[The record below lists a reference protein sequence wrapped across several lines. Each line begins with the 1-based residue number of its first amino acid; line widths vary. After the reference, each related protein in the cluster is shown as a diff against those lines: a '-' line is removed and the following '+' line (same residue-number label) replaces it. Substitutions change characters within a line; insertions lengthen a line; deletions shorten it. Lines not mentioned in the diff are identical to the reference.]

1 MDVRLPDGTIITN
14 VPEGTTQTELMRR
27 VNLANAA
34 QTAKAPPP
42 ERTKTEVITDVAA
55 PFVSGIGSL
64 LKIPGQVYGLTTGA
78 IKDKDFS
85 KTGLQGI
92 GTDIEEWA
100 KKQYSEKLKYEQA
113 ETERKVAEAEK
124 EGQIKALTTGFGEVV
139 SSPTQLPAF
148 IAEQAAMAIPTAITA
163 AIPGVGP
170 AAALE
175 LRTAIATASK
185 LAKGTAA
192 REAADAAVKIAAD
205 NARKSAVKRG
215 TTAAI
220 GTGAVQQGADIGEG
234 SFQEIKDYLIREKKM
249 SEEQASNEALN
260 LARATGVA
268 GAGVSLLAQKLPG
281 AKAFERA
288 LAGEKLGTGRLMGAA
303 TGALKNIPDELVEE
317 LGGKVSQNVAMQQVN
332 PEQSLTAGLGS
343 TAAQALLGA
352 TAIGGGVGAL
362 SGGKPAVSKQELQEA
377 EDLKRR
383 EEITEKAKAE
393 RDEISKQLDIT
404 KNPLGEITAADLGP
418 VLAKRVEEHRLST
431 GKPTLTAYSLEDV
444 IDALPGKERAALFGG
459 QNADLNALIGAKTGY
474 TAETYTADDLTNVA
488 KEKNIDVTTQGFED
502 FLKRSTGISDPVLMS
517 QPQLH
522 AAITSLQ
529 KLPAFK
535 QTQSLPEGSNA
546 TRYSD
551 EQYTKAIEGL
561 NAAMDNVGADELG
574 FKQAASAVEKATGLK
589 DSAVNALVNDAVRK
603 GDIVAGDKKVS
614 IPSRSMPGG
623 YNVEEKIGDEQ
634 ETADSYDIMRGDER
648 IMSTPTE
655 ESAVKELE
663 SLQRTTDLATKRAE
677 AELKAQQDKITK
689 SEDELNTLKIEG
701 KYGTPEYTAAEAKHQ
716 EVLDAAWPIIGE
728 QTAKIESYAK
738 PLTVTP
744 IGAKKVKPKTYTVR
758 KGERTV
764 KEAADRAEAEAEIF
778 KDLTD
783 QELEALS
790 KKRSPALL
798 QRVNAE
804 IQRRA
809 TEPKPEPKKLTPELE
824 QKRKAL
830 EENLPKLLA
839 KFGLEDVGLK
849 IMDAI
854 SEGAEGSYAAK
865 VIQIA
870 LDASNPVRVLRHE
883 SLHALKELGFFTPQQ
898 WAALEREAE
907 AKWVD
912 KYLKSVIVEVG
923 GQQMTRYEA
932 YANGVKDASGKFIL
946 KPLSKE
952 AVLEEAIADAFAD
965 FDVNKAPP
973 GMISALLN
981 KLRNFFSVLK
991 SYLNDQG
998 YEKAEDIFTKIEKGE
1013 LKATQPTAEGE
1024 AKLSIAPVSDQRSY
1038 KLNIEREKRK
1048 MAKSASLTQEETDAV
1063 MADAERLN
1071 LNDAQIIEIING
1083 IKDDKKR
1090 YPASEGWANLKVIG
1104 IDSKLDE
1111 EGNLVAGSETPKYA
1125 PISYAYNVP
1134 PGASKAPNKVDQVW
1148 LGKVTTKFQNLI
1160 QDLYKRAAEGDVN
1173 AKNIIAHQT
1182 WYKNVAATL
1191 RQEFGGFGDTLADLL
1206 GATSPNTPVDTNW
1219 RFSIDVMRRFVRGDF
1234 DAEMK
1239 KFVKYIDDGNSPS
1252 KYPAQD
1258 KIRQISGKL
1267 YGMNSTNAMLAL
1279 ADTWRAIKPGQA
1291 PKARNFALNLIGQ
1304 SNMATIDV
1312 WAARMLRRAAN
1323 MVKGANFPR
1332 IPPPAE
1338 QGVSGTWN
1346 ADATKVTGAFGF
1358 GADVMQKVSDN
1369 LAKKGIIVAPP
1380 DLQAI
1385 AWFAEKELWGTKGW
1399 TTKTGEGGSF
1409 EENIEGQPTERYIA
1423 GHSVQ
1428 QGSEKPE
1435 SQAVKQAQSQVTRL
1449 LSKDDGVLAFRVKQT
1464 AGLYGGEVEES
1475 FDTEIVADKGKFD
1488 PTELIKKL
1496 ATISKENNQWDIFVS
1511 KVLEPTLERSSN
1523 ARPGVEIYF
1532 KTPQD
1537 MAKIMPVLERFTSR
1551 GQDGFTL
1558 AVDPRIDDGTEQ
1570 YMGVRLQYVPE
1581 ISMRW
1586 DEDLRQKL
1594 LTPTGLAETMNS
1606 KRELLN
1612 DIVADVA
1619 DMEGVAYAS
1628 MVDYDTVVIGKENYS
1643 DYING
1648 KTSGRDQTT
1657 GKNPWFGE
1665 PLRDHVK
1672 RAITRLEGKQGQVGE
1687 GNVPSVSEEQGQK
1700 LSLRTSYPTA
1710 EAAEDAAYRKAPPT
1724 DNAFKR
1730 WFGDSK
1736 IVEEGRPKVMY
1747 HASPKNFN
1755 VFRERKPI
1763 FISPEPKEAE
1773 YFGRFHFFGNERATK
1788 PISIYPL
1795 WVRAEN
1801 SFDYE
1806 NPDHVDEV
1814 HNALV
1819 KMLGED
1825 FISSESKRRLA
1836 SGDWSYIEDPA
1847 LQQIIKD
1854 AGFDS
1859 FYVKEGDTK
1868 NLAVFDANQVKS
1880 ATGNS
1885 GEFGETKDMRFSLRT
1900 VNTPEFKR
1908 WFGDSKV
1915 VDEDGNPLVVYHGS
1929 PTFKGNQFVDDVERK
1944 NRAGNVGGFYFTPYA
1959 DEASDYAADRKT
1971 RQYQEGSQ
1979 VVPVYLS
1986 IKNPYIAGESRVTPA
2001 MRSAYLKEMI
2011 ASNQH
2016 MSEERATEWAKNKVG
2031 FFTDGRLPSADALNG
2046 DGDAMQRILKVGG
2059 YDGFKDGRHWIAF
2072 DPTQIKSATGN
2083 VGTFDATNPDIRR
2096 SLRVA
2101 SDIKQMPN
2109 GVNAHQSI
2117 IEKTTAREE
2126 EGFISRILNA
2136 ISPEGRSSFRQK
2148 AINRYEGMSVS
2159 DKKIA
2164 DMMGGIELLAD
2175 ASSEAAALQS
2185 DTAAGIAAAAMG
2197 YGDSQGGVPV
2207 YDKGYTTISDLNG
2220 TVKGLTEILRPLAA
2234 RGDPFIYRAYQFYA
2248 GVKRGTR
2255 LMADGKEKLFD
2266 KADIQY
2272 AKDLEQ
2278 LYPEFKT
2285 VQQEWTKY
2293 NDGLVD
2299 YMVKTGVLTTE
2310 KGRLFKKY
2318 GDYVPFY
2325 RQLEGE
2331 ETIGPSIFQSMSG
2344 VKQPKKVKGSE
2355 APLADFLETVVRNT
2369 QAAIQAGTKNVAA
2382 QRAINQALTLN
2393 NAAQLPQVTSAPNTV
2408 TILDNGVPTSYAVFD
2423 KLLFDSMQSLH
2434 LPEMPFLSILSA
2446 PADLLRNMV
2455 TKDPGFM
2462 LANLMRDSLSAYVTS
2477 GANMT
2482 PLIDTFANFG
2492 KVMANRAPEFQALI
2506 NAGVIGGYEFSRG
2519 VPDSGEALGKDLRKK
2534 TGTLTGTER
2543 KLKPITS
2550 LWDFLEKGT
2559 EASDAATRIAVYK
2572 DVMNRTGNEAE
2583 AIRRALEVMNFNRKG
2598 SSPIIRVIT
2607 AAIPFLNARIQGLDV
2622 FYRAGFAP
2630 RPEGVNKTDH
2640 QKQVQKNMLIR
2651 AGTMMALSSMYWF
2664 MMKDDDEYKKQEQ
2677 EVKDNNWLLPGL
2689 GVRMPIPFEVGV
2701 LFKVVPE
2708 RFCAYFFGTDTGEDL
2723 AKSMERALRSTFAV
2737 NYIPQTV
2744 LPLVEAT
2751 TNYSYFTM
2759 RPIVGQGMEGVR
2771 PGLQTG
2777 PGTTKISEAVGKAIN
2792 TSPIL
2797 IDHII
2802 QGYTGTM
2809 GMYLVNA
2816 VDSVIDSVSD
2826 TQKPS
2831 LRPDQYPIVKRFMMN
2846 PEAKGSV
2853 TAYYEL
2859 KGAVDETVRT
2869 MNLLEKTGRGEDLTE
2884 FMQGNHRLFGMSN
2897 AKLYGIKEYIS
2908 SVDKNLKVLQDA
2920 ATKIRASKMSPQEKQ
2935 EALTQINMAQI
2946 GLTKSVFS
2954 IKGNLSQ

>member
-1 MDVRLPDGTIITN
+1 MAKEFSLDEAFGPPKDKKEKR
-14 VPEGTTQTELMRR
+14 EFS
-27 VNLANAA
+27 LAEAFG
-34 QTAKAPPP
+34 PPP
-42 ERTKTEVITDVAA
+42 ERTKTEVVTDVAA

-64 LKIPGQVYGLTTGA
+64 LKIPGQLYGLTTGA

-85 KTGLQGI
+85 TTGLQAV
-92 GTDIEEWA
+92 GTGIEEWA
-100 KKQYSEKLKYEQA
+100 KKQYSEKLKAEQA

-175 LRTAIATASK
+175 LRAAIATASK

-192 REAADAAVKIAAD
+192 REAADAAVKVAAD
-205 NARKSAVKRG
+205 NARKSAIKRG

-220 GTGAVQQGADIGEG
+220 GTGAVQQGTDIGEG

-288 LAGEKLGTGRLMGAA
+288 LAGERLGTGRLMGAA
-303 TGALKNIPDELVEE
+303 TGALKNIPDELAEE
-317 LGGKVSQNVAMQQVN
+317 LGGKVSQNIAMQQVN

-383 EEITEKAKAE
+383 QEVTEKAKAE

-474 TAETYTADDLTNVA
+474 TSETYTADDLTNIA

-561 NAAMDNVGADELG
+561 NTAMDNVGADELG

-809 TEPKPEPKKLTPELE
+809 AEPKPEPKKLTPELE

-839 KFGLEDVGLK
+839 KFGLQDVGLK

-854 SEGAEGSYAAK
+854 ENDAEGSYAAK
-865 VIQIA
+865 VIQLA
-870 LDASNPVRVLRHE
+870 LGVDQPVRVLRHE
-883 SLHALKELGFFTPQQ
+883 SLHALKALGFFTPQQ
-898 WAALEREAE
+898 WATLEREAE

-912 KYLKSVIVEVG
+912 KYLKKVMVEVD

-932 YANGVKDASGKFIL
+932 YANGVKDAQGKFIL

-973 GMISALLN
+973 GMMSALLN

-1013 LKATQPTAEGE
+1013 LKATEPTAEGE
-1024 AKLSIAPVSDQRSY
+1024 AKLSVAQVSNQRSY
-1038 KLNIEREKRK
+1038 KLDIEREKRK
-1048 MAKSASLTQEETDAV
+1048 VAKSASLTQEETDAV

-1071 LNDAQIIEIING
+1071 LNDAQITEIING

-1090 YPASEGWANLKVIG
+1090 YPASEGWDNLKVIG

-1160 QDLYKRAAEGDVN
+1160 EDLYKRAAEGDVN

-1239 KFVKYIDDGNSPS
+1239 KFVKYIDDGKSPS

-1358 GADVMQKVSDN
+1358 GAEVMQKVSDN

-1428 QGSEKPE
+1428 QGIEKPE
-1435 SQAVKQAQSQVTRL
+1435 TDAVKQAQNQITRL

-1488 PTELIKKL
+1488 PTDLIKGL
-1496 ATISKENNQWDIFVS
+1496 SRISKENNQWDIFVS

-1532 KTPQD
+1532 KTPKD
-1537 MAKIMPVLERFTSR
+1537 MAKIMPILEKFTSR

-1558 AVDPRIDDGTEQ
+1558 AVDPRVDDGTEQ

-1586 DEDLRQKL
+1586 DEDLRQKF

-1665 PLRDHVK
+1665 SLRDHVE

-1687 GNVPSVSEEQGQK
+1687 GNVPSVGEEPSQK
-1700 LSLRTSYPTA
+1700 LSLKTVFRSP
-1710 EAAEDAAYRKAPPT
+1710 EAAENAAYKKAPPT
-1724 DNAFKR
+1724 TEAFKR
-1730 WFGDSK
+1730 WFGNS
-1736 IVEEGRPKVMY
+1736 IFMEEGRPMVAY
-1747 HASPKNFN
+1747 HGSPNEFSI
-1755 VFRERKPI
+1755 FSEHKPI
-1763 FISPEPKEAE
+1763 FVSTNPNDAE
-1773 YFGRFHFFGNERATK
+1773 FFAAIKRLGRGSGK
-1788 PISIYPL
+1788 PYIYPL
-1795 WVRAEN
+1795 WVRAEKP
-1801 SFDYE
+1801 FDFE
-1806 NPDHVDEV
+1806 NPDHI
-1814 HNALV
+1814 
-1819 KMLGED
+1819 ED
-1825 FISSESKRRLA
+1825 IRQPFADVLA
-1836 SGDWSYIEDPA
+1836 SRNEGGSLPTTAIQNGLWSVIENEDV
-1847 LQQIIKD
+1847 QQAIKD

-1859 FYVKEGDTK
+1859 FYVREGGKK
-1868 NLAVFDANQVKS
+1868 NLAVFDANQ
-1880 ATGNS
+1880 
-1885 GEFGETKDMRFSLRT
+1885 
-1900 VNTPEFKR
+1900 
-1908 WFGDSKV
+1908 
-1915 VDEDGNPLVVYHGS
+1915 
-1929 PTFKGNQFVDDVERK
+1929 
-1944 NRAGNVGGFYFTPYA
+1944 
-1959 DEASDYAADRKT
+1959 
-1971 RQYQEGSQ
+1971 
-1979 VVPVYLS
+1979 
-1986 IKNPYIAGESRVTPA
+1986 
-2001 MRSAYLKEMI
+2001 
-2011 ASNQH
+2011 
-2016 MSEERATEWAKNKVG
+2016 
-2031 FFTDGRLPSADALNG
+2031 
-2046 DGDAMQRILKVGG
+2046 
-2059 YDGFKDGRHWIAF
+2059 
-2072 DPTQIKSATGN
+2072 IKSATGN
-2083 VGTFDATNPDIRR
+2083 LGDYSESKDIRYSLR
-2096 SLRVA
+2096 TVPLSADEQKYFDTVFDNKADLADLREYVPSAELRVSADRMKSELVFNEDDLSGLDDYLGDVWAGAKKQYGGEGASSLPKSFSSAGNKFLKKARGAEPKFSLRVA

-2369 QAAIQAGTKNVAA
+2369 QAAIQAGTKNIAA

-2492 KVMANRAPEFQALI
+2492 KVMANRAPEFQTLI

-2543 KLKPITS
+2543 KLRPITS

-2664 MMKDDDEYKKQEQ
+2664 MMKDDEEYKKQEQ

-2723 AKSMERALRSTFAV
+2723 AKSMERALRSTFGV

-2777 PGTTKISEAVGKAIN
+2777 PGTTKISEAVGNAIN
-2792 TSPIL
+2792 ASPIL

-2831 LRPDQYPIVKRFMMN
+2831 LRPDQYPIVKRFMIN

>member
-1 MDVRLPDGTIITN
+1 MDVRLPDGTIVTN
-14 VPEGTTQTELMRR
+14 VPEGTTQSELMRR
-27 VNLANAA
+27 VGLMG
-34 QTAKAPPP
+34 QAPKPIP
-42 ERTKTEVITDVAA
+42 ERTKTEAITDVAA
-55 PFVSGIGSL
+55 PFVKGIGSL
-64 LKIPGQVYGLTTGA
+64 LKVPGQVYGLTTGA

-124 EGQIKALTTGFGEVV
+124 EGQIKAFTTGFGEVV
-139 SSPTQLPAF
+139 SSPLTQLPAF
-148 IAEQAAMAIPTAITA
+148 VAEQLPQAIPSVIAA

-170 AAALE
+170 AAAAE
-175 LRTAIATASK
+175 LRAAQLAASK
-185 LAKGTAA
+185 LAQGTAA
-192 REAADAAVKIAAD
+192 REAADAAVKLAAD
-205 NARKSAVKRG
+205 NARKSAIKRG
-215 TTAAI
+215 TTSAI

-234 SFQEIKDYLIREKKM
+234 SFQEIKDYLIKQKGM
-249 SEEQASNEALN
+249 SEPDANEEALK
-260 LARATGVA
+260 LARMTGVA

-288 LAGEKLGTGRLMGAA
+288 LAGERLGTGRLMGAA

-362 SGGKPAVSKQELQEA
+362 SGGKPAVSKQELEEA

-383 EEITEKAKAE
+383 QEITDRAKAE
-393 RDEISKQLDIT
+393 RDEINKQLDIT
-404 KNPLGEITAADLGP
+404 KNPVGALTTADLGP
-418 VLAKRVEEHRLST
+418 VLTQYVEKHRAST
-431 GKPTLTAYSLEDV
+431 GKPALTEYSLEDV
-444 IDALPGKERAALFGG
+444 IDALPAKERAALFAGNN
-459 QNADLNALIGAKTGY
+459 QDLNALIGAKTGY
-474 TAETYTADDLTNVA
+474 TAETYTADDITNLA
-488 KEKNIDVTTQGFED
+488 KEKNIDATTQGFED
-502 FLKRSTGISDPVLMS
+502 FLRRSTGITDPALMS

-522 AAITSLQ
+522 AVATSLQ

-551 EQYTKAIEGL
+551 EQYNKAIEGL
-561 NAAMDNVGADELG
+561 NIAMDNVGADELG
-574 FKQAASAVEKATGLK
+574 FKQATSAVEKATGLK
-589 DSAVNALVNDAVRK
+589 FSAVNDLLNDATRK
-603 GDIVAGDKKVS
+603 GDILTGDKKVS
-614 IPSRSMPGG
+614 IPSRSMPSG
-623 YNVEEKIGDEQ
+623 YNVEEKIGEEQ

-655 ESAVKELE
+655 EGAIKELE
-663 SLQRTTDLATKRAE
+663 SLQRTTDLATKKAE
-677 AELKAQQDKITK
+677 AELKAQRDKITK

-716 EVLDAAWPIIGE
+716 EVLDAAWPIIAE
-728 QTAKIESYAK
+728 QTAKIESYTK

-744 IGAKKVKPKTYTVR
+744 IGAKKVKPKTYAVR

-764 KEAADRAEAEAEIF
+764 KETADRAEAEEEIF

-783 QELEALS
+783 QELEELS

-798 QRVNAE
+798 KRVNAE

-809 TEPKPEPKKLTPELE
+809 AEPKPEPKKLTPELE
-824 QKRKAL
+824 QKRKLL
-830 EENLPKLLA
+830 EQTLPKLLE
-839 KFGLEDVGLK
+839 KFGLQDVGLK

-854 SEGAEGSYAAK
+854 ENDAEGSYAAK

-870 LDASNPVRVLRHE
+870 LGIENPVRVLRHE
-883 SLHALKELGFFTPQQ
+883 SLHALKALGFFTPQQ

-907 AKWVD
+907 SKWVD
-912 KYLKSVIVEVG
+912 KYLKSVIVEVN

-932 YANGVKDASGKFIL
+932 YANGVKDANGQYIL
-946 KPLSKE
+946 KPLTK
-952 AVLEEAIADAFAD
+952 AGLLEEAIADAFAD

-973 GMISALLN
+973 GMMTALLN

-991 SYLNDQG
+991 SYLNGQG

-1013 LKATQPTAEGE
+1013 LKATQPVTEGE
-1024 AKLSIAPVSDQRSY
+1024 TKLSVAPVSEQRSY
-1038 KLNIEREKRK
+1038 KLDIEREKRK
-1048 MAKSASLTQEETDAV
+1048 VAKSASLTQEETDAV

-1071 LNDAQIIEIING
+1071 LNDAQITEIING

-1111 EGNLVAGSETPKYA
+1111 EGNLIAGSETPKYA

-1239 KFVKYIDDGNSPS
+1239 KFVKYIDNGNSPS

-1358 GADVMQKVSDN
+1358 GAEVMQKVSDN
-1369 LAKKGIIVAPP
+1369 LAKKGINIAPP

-1435 SQAVKQAQSQVTRL
+1435 TDAVKQAQEQVSRV
-1449 LSKDDGVLAFRVKQT
+1449 LSKDKGVLAFRVKQT

-1475 FDTEIVADKGKFD
+1475 FDTEIVVDKGKFD
-1488 PTELIKKL
+1488 PTDLIKSL
-1496 ATISKENNQWDIFVS
+1496 SRISKENNQWDIFVS
-1511 KVLEPTLERSSN
+1511 KVLEPAQERSLN

-1537 MAKIMPVLERFTSR
+1537 MAKIMPVLEKFTSR

-1586 DEDLRQKL
+1586 DEDLRQKF
-1594 LTPTGLAETMNS
+1594 LTATGLAETMNS

-1619 DMEGVAYAS
+1619 EMDGVAYAS

-1648 KTSGRDQTT
+1648 KTSSGDQTA

-1665 PLRDHVK
+1665 SLRDHVE
-1672 RAITRLEGKQGQVGE
+1672 RAITRLEGKQGQVSE
-1687 GNVPSVSEEQGQK
+1687 GNVPSVSEEPSEK
-1700 LSLRTSYPTA
+1700 LSLKTVFRSP
-1710 EAAEDAAYRKAPPT
+1710 EAAENAAYKKAPPT
-1724 DNAFKR
+1724 TDAFKR
-1730 WFGDSK
+1730 WFGNS
-1736 IVEEGRPKVMY
+1736 IFEEEGRPMVAY
-1747 HASPKNFN
+1747 HGSPNEFSI
-1755 VFRERKPI
+1755 FSESKPI
-1763 FISPEPKEAE
+1763 FVSTNPNDAE
-1773 YFGRFHFFGNERATK
+1773 FFAAIKRLGRASGK
-1788 PISIYPL
+1788 PYIYPL
-1795 WVRAEN
+1795 WVRAEKP
-1801 SFDYE
+1801 FDFE
-1806 NPDHVDEV
+1806 KPEH
-1814 HNALV
+1814 
-1819 KMLGED
+1819 
-1825 FISSESKRRLA
+1825 
-1836 SGDWSYIEDPA
+1836 IEDIRQTYADVLAGKNESGSLPA
-1847 LQQIIKD
+1847 TAIQNGIWSVIENADVQAAIKA

-1859 FYVKEGDTK
+1859 FYVREGGKK
-1868 NLAVFDANQVKS
+1868 NLAVFDANQ
-1880 ATGNS
+1880 
-1885 GEFGETKDMRFSLRT
+1885 
-1900 VNTPEFKR
+1900 
-1908 WFGDSKV
+1908 
-1915 VDEDGNPLVVYHGS
+1915 
-1929 PTFKGNQFVDDVERK
+1929 
-1944 NRAGNVGGFYFTPYA
+1944 
-1959 DEASDYAADRKT
+1959 
-1971 RQYQEGSQ
+1971 
-1979 VVPVYLS
+1979 
-1986 IKNPYIAGESRVTPA
+1986 
-2001 MRSAYLKEMI
+2001 
-2011 ASNQH
+2011 
-2016 MSEERATEWAKNKVG
+2016 
-2031 FFTDGRLPSADALNG
+2031 
-2046 DGDAMQRILKVGG
+2046 
-2059 YDGFKDGRHWIAF
+2059 
-2072 DPTQIKSATGN
+2072 IKSATGN
-2083 VGTFDATNPDIRR
+2083 LGDFSESKDIRYSLR
-2096 SLRVA
+2096 VVPLSPDEQQYFDTVFDNKADLADLQDYVPSAELRISRDGMKSELVLNEEDLSGLDDYLGDVWAGAKKQYGGEGASSLPKSFSSAGNKFLRKARAAEPKYSLRVA
-2101 SDIKQMPN
+2101 DDIKQMPN
-2109 GVNAHQSI
+2109 GVNAYKSI
-2117 IEKTTAREE
+2117 TEKSTAREE
-2126 EGFISRILNA
+2126 EGFVERIMKA
-2136 ISPEGRSSFRQK
+2136 IGPEGRSSFRQK
-2148 AINRYEGMSVS
+2148 AINRYEGQSQN
-2159 DKKIA
+2159 DKRIA

-2220 TVKGLTEILRPLAA
+2220 TVKGLTEILRPLAVH
-2234 RGDPFIYRAYQFYA
+2234 GDPFIYRAYQFYA

-2331 ETIGPSIFQSMSG
+2331 ETIGPNIFQSMSG
-2344 VKQPKKVKGSE
+2344 VKQPKKIKGGE

-2369 QAAIQAGTKNVAA
+2369 QAAIQAGTKNIAA
-2382 QRAINQALTLN
+2382 ERAIQQALVLKT
-2393 NAAQLPQVTSAPNTV
+2393 ASKLPQVSSAPNTV
-2408 TILDNGVPTSYAVFD
+2408 TILENGVPTSYAVAD

-2434 LPEMPFLSILSA
+2434 LPEMPFLSILSG

-2482 PLIDTFANFG
+2482 PLVDTFANFG
-2492 KVMANRAPEFQALI
+2492 RVMANRSPEFQTLI

-2519 VPDSGEALGKDLRKK
+2519 VADSGEALGKDLRKK
-2534 TGTLTGTER
+2534 TGTLTSTES
-2543 KLKPITS
+2543 KLRPITS

-2572 DVMNRTGNEAE
+2572 DVMARTGNEAE

-2598 SSPIIRVIT
+2598 SSPIIRVVT

-2630 RPEGVNKTDH
+2630 RPDGVSKTDH
-2640 QKQVQKNMLIR
+2640 QKQVQKNMFIR
-2651 AGTMMALSSMYWF
+2651 AATMMALSSMYWF

-2708 RFCAYFFGTDTGEDL
+2708 RLCAFFFGSDTGEDL
-2723 AKSMERALRSTFAV
+2723 AKSMERALRSTFGV

-2777 PGTTKISEAVGKAIN
+2777 PGTTKIAETVGKAIN
-2792 TSPIL
+2792 SSPIL

-2802 QGYTGTM
+2802 QGYVGTM
-2809 GMYLVNA
+2809 GMYAVNA
-2816 VDSVIDSVSD
+2816 VDSVIDAVSE
-2826 TQKPS
+2826 TQKPA
-2831 LRPDQYPIVKRFMMN
+2831 LRSDQYPIVKRFMIN

-2884 FMQGNHRLFGMSN
+2884 FMQGKHRLFGMSN
-2897 AKLYGIKEYIS
+2897 AKLYGIKDYIS
-2908 SVDKNLKVLQDA
+2908 SVDKNLKTLQDA

-2954 IKGNLSQ
+2954 VKGNL

>member
-1 MDVRLPDGTIITN
+1 MAKEFSLDEAFGPPKDKK
-14 VPEGTTQTELMRR
+14 EKKEFS
-27 VNLANAA
+27 LAEAFG
-34 QTAKAPPP
+34 PPP
-42 ERTKTEVITDVAA
+42 ERTKTEAITDVAA

-64 LKIPGQVYGLTTGA
+64 LKFPGQVYGLTTGA
-78 IKDKDFS
+78 IKNPEFS

-124 EGQIKALTTGFGEVV
+124 EGQIKAFTTGLKEVA
-139 SSPTQLPAF
+139 SSPAQLPAF

-163 AIPGVGP
+163 SIPGVGP

-175 LRTAIATASK
+175 LRTAIAAASK

-192 REAADAAVKIAAD
+192 REAADAAVKLAAE
-205 NARKSAVKRG
+205 NAAKSQVARR
-215 TTAAI
+215 TTAAL
-220 GTGAVQQGADIGEG
+220 GTQAVQQGADIGEG

-260 LARATGVA
+260 LARASGLT

-281 AKAFERA
+281 AKAFEKA
-288 LAGEKLGTGRLMGAA
+288 LSGEKLGTGRLMGAA
-303 TGALKNIPDELVEE
+303 TGALKGIPDELAEE
-317 LGGKVSQNVAMQQVN
+317 LGGKVAQNVALQQVN

-343 TAAQALLGA
+343 TAAQATLGA
-352 TAIGGGVGAL
+352 IGVGGGAGAL
-362 SGGKPAVSKQELQEA
+362 AGGKPAVSKQELQEA
-377 EDLKRR
+377 ADLKRR
-383 EEITEKAKAE
+383 QEVTEQAKAE
-393 RDEISKQLDIT
+393 REAIAKQLDVT
-404 KNPLGEITAADLGP
+404 KNPVGALTPADLGP
-418 VLAKRVEEHRLST
+418 VLTKYVEDHRTAT
-431 GKPTLTAYSLEDV
+431 GKPPLTEYSLEDV
-444 IDALPGKERAALFGG
+444 IDALPGKERAALSAG
-459 QNADLNALIGAKTGY
+459 NNDALNALIGAKTGY
-474 TAETYTADDLTNVA
+474 TAEVYTADDITKLA
-488 KEKNIDVTTQGFED
+488 KEKNVDVTTQGFED
-502 FLKRSTGISDPVLMS
+502 FLGRSTGISDPALMS

-522 AAITSLQ
+522 AAITALQ

-551 EQYTKAIEGL
+551 EQYTKALEGL
-561 NAAMDNVGADELG
+561 NTAMDNVGADELG
-574 FKQAASAVEKATGLK
+574 FKQATTAVEKATGLK
-589 DSAVNALVNDAVRK
+589 FSAVNDLLNDATKK
-603 GDIVAGDKKVS
+603 GDILTGDKKVS
-614 IPSRSMPGG
+614 IPSRAMPSG
-623 YNVEEKIGDEQ
+623 YNVEEKIGE
-634 ETADSYDIMRGDER
+634 EEERADSYDIMQGDQKIRSMDTQEQADAHVEKLNR
-648 IMSTPTE
+648 I
-655 ESAVKELE
+655 
-663 SLQRTTDLATKRAE
+663 AE
-677 AELKAQQDKITK
+677 AELKKTQEGLKAQDDKITK
-689 SEDELNTLKIEG
+689 SENELHKLELNG
-701 KYGTPEYTAAEAKHQ
+701 MANTPEYAQAEAAHQ
-716 EVLDAAWPIIGE
+716 AVLDAAMPEIALLKAQEEAYSKPI
-728 QTAKIESYAK
+728 
-738 PLTVTP
+738 TVVPVGT
-744 IGAKKVKPKTYTVR
+744 KKVKPKTYAVR
-758 KGERTV
+758 KGEQTI
-764 KEAADRAEAEAEIF
+764 KEAADRAAAEEEIF

-783 QELEALS
+783 QELQDLS

-809 TEPKPEPKKLTPELE
+809 AEPKPEPKKITPEQEQQRKVLE
-824 QKRKAL
+824 Q
-830 EENLPKLLA
+830 NLPKLLA
-839 KFGLEDVGLK
+839 KFGLQDVGLK

-854 SEGAEGSYAAK
+854 ENDAEGSYAAK

-870 LDASNPVRVLRHE
+870 LGIDQPVRVLRHE
-883 SLHALKELGFFTPQQ
+883 SLHALKALGFFTPQQ
-898 WAALEREAE
+898 WAVLEREAE
-907 AKWVD
+907 NKWVD
-912 KYLKSVIVEVG
+912 KYLKTVMVEVG

-932 YANGVKDASGKFIL
+932 YANGVKDAQGKFIL
-946 KPLSKE
+946 KPLTKE
-952 AVLEEAIADAFAD
+952 ALLEEAIADAFAD

-973 GMISALLN
+973 GMMSALLN

-1013 LKATQPTAEGE
+1013 LKATQPVTEGE
-1024 AKLSIAPVSDQRSY
+1024 TKLSVAPVSEQRSY
-1038 KLNIEREKRK
+1038 KLDIEREKRK
-1048 MAKSASLTQEETDAV
+1048 VAKSASLTQEETDAV

-1071 LNDAQIIEIING
+1071 LNDAQITEIING

-1090 YPASEGWANLKVIG
+1090 YPASEGWANLRVIG

-1239 KFVKYIDDGNSPS
+1239 KFVQYIDDGKSPS

-1358 GADVMQKVSDN
+1358 GAEVMQKVSDN
-1369 LAKKGIIVAPP
+1369 LAKKGINIAPP

-1409 EENIEGQPTERYIA
+1409 EENIESQPTERYIA

-1435 SQAVKQAQSQVTRL
+1435 TDAVKQAQEQVGRV
-1449 LSKDDGVLAFRVKQT
+1449 LSEDKGVLAFRVKQT

-1475 FDTEIVADKGKFD
+1475 FDTEIVVDKGKFD
-1488 PTELIKKL
+1488 PTDLIKSL
-1496 ATISKENNQWDIFVS
+1496 SRISKENNQWDIFVS
-1511 KVLEPTLERSSN
+1511 KVLEPAQERSLN

-1537 MAKIMPVLERFTSR
+1537 MAKIMPILEKFTSR

-1586 DEDLRQKL
+1586 DEDLRQKF
-1594 LTPTGLAETMNS
+1594 LTATGLAETMNS

-1612 DIVADVA
+1612 DIVVDVA
-1619 DMEGVAYAS
+1619 EMDGVAYAS

-1648 KTSGRDQTT
+1648 KTSSGDQTA

-1665 PLRDHVK
+1665 SLRDHVE

-1687 GNVPSVSEEQGQK
+1687 GNVPSVSEEPSQK
-1700 LSLRTSYPTA
+1700 LSLKTVFRSP
-1710 EAAEDAAYRKAPPT
+1710 EAAERAAYKKAPPT
-1724 DNAFKR
+1724 TDAFKR
-1730 WFGDSK
+1730 WFGDS
-1736 IVEEGRPKVMY
+1736 IFEEEGRPMVAY
-1747 HASPKNFN
+1747 HGSPNEFSIFSEN
-1755 VFRERKPI
+1755 KPI
-1763 FISPEPKEAE
+1763 FVSTNPNDAE
-1773 YFGRFHFFGNERATK
+1773 FFAALKRLGRASGK
-1788 PISIYPL
+1788 PYIYPL
-1795 WVRAEN
+1795 WVRAEKP
-1801 SFDYE
+1801 FDYE
-1806 NPDHVDEV
+1806 NPAHVDMLYQAMVE
-1814 HNALV
+1814 NPDIGPDFAL
-1819 KMLGED
+1819 
-1825 FISSESKRRLA
+1825 SKERIA
-1836 SGDWSYIEDPA
+1836 SGDWSAIEDPA
-1847 LQQIIKD
+1847 NLESIKKF
-1854 AGFDS
+1854 GFDS
-1859 FYVKEGDTK
+1859 FYVLEGGRK
-1868 NLAVFDANQVKS
+1868 NLAVFDANQ
-1880 ATGNS
+1880 
-1885 GEFGETKDMRFSLRT
+1885 
-1900 VNTPEFKR
+1900 
-1908 WFGDSKV
+1908 
-1915 VDEDGNPLVVYHGS
+1915 
-1929 PTFKGNQFVDDVERK
+1929 
-1944 NRAGNVGGFYFTPYA
+1944 
-1959 DEASDYAADRKT
+1959 
-1971 RQYQEGSQ
+1971 
-1979 VVPVYLS
+1979 
-1986 IKNPYIAGESRVTPA
+1986 
-2001 MRSAYLKEMI
+2001 
-2011 ASNQH
+2011 
-2016 MSEERATEWAKNKVG
+2016 
-2031 FFTDGRLPSADALNG
+2031 
-2046 DGDAMQRILKVGG
+2046 
-2059 YDGFKDGRHWIAF
+2059 
-2072 DPTQIKSATGN
+2072 IKSATGN
-2083 VGTFDATNPDIRR
+2083 LGDFSESKDIRYSLR
-2096 SLRVA
+2096 VVPLSPDEQQYFDTVFDNKSDLADLHEYVPSAELRVSADRMKSQLVFNEDDLSGLDDYLGDVWAGAKKQYGGQGASSLPKSFSSAGNSFLKKARGAEPKLSLRVA
-2101 SDIKQMPN
+2101 SDIQQMPN
-2109 GVNAHQSI
+2109 GVNAYKSI
-2117 IEKTTAREE
+2117 TEKSTAREE
-2126 EGFISRILNA
+2126 EGFVERIMKA
-2136 ISPEGRSSFRQK
+2136 IGSEGRSSFRQK
-2148 AINRYEGMSVS
+2148 AINRYEGQSVN

-2164 DMMGGIELLAD
+2164 NMMGGIELLAD

-2285 VQQEWTKY
+2285 VQQEWVKY

-2331 ETIGPSIFQSMSG
+2331 DTIGPSIFQSMSG
-2344 VKQPKKVKGSE
+2344 VKQPKKIKGGE

-2369 QAAIQAGTKNVAA
+2369 QAAIQAGTKNIAA
-2382 QRAINQALTLN
+2382 ERAIGQALVLGT
-2393 NAAQLPQVTSAPNTV
+2393 ATKLPQVSSAPNTV
-2408 TILDNGVPTSYAVFD
+2408 TLLENGVPTSYAVAD

-2434 LPEMPFLSILSA
+2434 LPEMPFLGILSG
-2446 PADLLRNMV
+2446 PANLLRNMV

-2482 PLIDTFANFG
+2482 PLIDTFSNFG
-2492 KVMANRAPEFQALI
+2492 KVMAGRSPEFQALI

-2519 VPDSGEALGKDLRKK
+2519 VPSSGEALAKDLRKK
-2534 TGTLTGTER
+2534 TGTLTGTESR
-2543 KLKPITS
+2543 LKPITS

-2572 DVMNRTGNEAE
+2572 DVMARTGNEAE
-2583 AIRRALEVMNFNRKG
+2583 AIRQALEVMNFNRKG
-2598 SSPIIRVIT
+2598 SSPIIRVVT

-2630 RPEGVNKTDH
+2630 TPEGVNKTDR
-2640 QKQVQKNMLIR
+2640 QKEVQKNLLIR

-2708 RFCAYFFGTDTGEDL
+2708 RLCAYFFGSDTGEDL

-2737 NYIPQTV
+2737 NYIPQAV
-2744 LPLVEAT
+2744 LPLVEAR

-2777 PGTTKISEAVGKAIN
+2777 PGTTKIAEAVGKAIN
-2792 TSPIL
+2792 ESPIL
-2797 IDHII
+2797 IDHIM

-2816 VDSVIDSVSD
+2816 VDSVIDAASEV
-2826 TQKPS
+2826 QKPS

-2853 TAYYEL
+2853 SAYYEL
-2859 KGAVDETVRT
+2859 KNAVDETVRT
-2869 MNLLEKTGRGEDLTE
+2869 MNMLEKQGRGEELSE
-2884 FMQGNHRLFGMSN
+2884 FMQGKHRLFGMSN
-2897 AKLYGIKEYIS
+2897 AKLYGVKDYIS
-2908 SVDKNLKVLQDA
+2908 SVDKSMKTLQDA
-2920 ATKIRASKMSPQEKQ
+2920 ATKIRASKMSSQEKQ
-2935 EALTQINMAQI
+2935 EAITQINMAQI